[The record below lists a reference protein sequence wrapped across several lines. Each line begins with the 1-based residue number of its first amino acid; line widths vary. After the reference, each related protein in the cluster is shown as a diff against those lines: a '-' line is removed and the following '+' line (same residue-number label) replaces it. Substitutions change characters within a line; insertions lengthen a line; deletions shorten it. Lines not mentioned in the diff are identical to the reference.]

1 MKNILLTGCAGFIGS
16 NFVPYF
22 LEKYPE
28 YNLINLDLLTYAG
41 NLENL
46 KECEQNSRYKFIKGD
61 ICNRELVEF
70 IFNEYDIQG
79 VIHFAA
85 ESHVDN
91 SIKNPDVFVR
101 TNVNGTFTLLDVAYK
116 YWMDAPFR
124 YKKRFLE
131 TATASMKLRSDGES
145 YCEKHSNAA
154 ILIPRFH
161 HISTD
166 EVYGTLGDSGL
177 FTELTPYA
185 PNSPYSASKA
195 GSDMIVRSYHH
206 TYGMNT
212 VITNCSNNYGPKQH
226 DEKLI
231 PTIIR
236 NALALNPIPIY
247 GDGKNIR
254 DWLYVLDHCKGI
266 DLVYHKGKTGE
277 VYNIGGRN
285 ERTNLQIVGRI
296 CAILDEKVPLDCRTS
311 FAVTNK
317 SHSKKQ
323 SDSSRHCEEQSDSPR
338 HCEEQSDAAISISSY
353 KELITFVPDRAGHDR
368 RYAIDATK
376 LENELLW
383 RADENF
389 ESGIV
394 KTIEWYLNK
403 YKKQL

>member
-1 MKNILLTGCAGFIGS
+1 MRNILVTGCAGFIGS

-22 LEKYPE
+22 LEKYHN

-41 NLENL
+41 DLKNL
-46 KECEQNSRYKFIKGD
+46 KEVKNNSRYKFIQGD

-70 IFNEYDIQG
+70 IFNEYNIQG

-91 SIKNPDVFVR
+91 SIKNPAVFIE

-116 YWMDAPFR
+116 YWMEKPF
-124 YKKRFLE
+124 
-131 TATASMKLRSDGES
+131 TCRSTYEG
-145 YCEKHSNAA
+145 C
-154 ILIPRFH
+154 RFH

-166 EVYGTLGDSGL
+166 EVYGTLNETDL
-177 FTELTPYA
+177 FTEETPYA

-195 GSDMIVRSYHH
+195 SSDMIVRSYQE
-206 TYGMNT
+206 TYGLNS

-236 NALALNPIPIY
+236 NALNGNPIPIY

-266 DLVYHKGKTGE
+266 DLVYHEGKE
-277 VYNIGGRN
+277 ANVYNIGGRN
-285 ERTNLQIVGRI
+285 ERTNLQIVDAI
-296 CAILDEKVPLDCRTS
+296 CSILDEKRP
-311 FAVTNK
+311 K
-317 SHSKKQ
+317 EH
-323 SDSSRHCEEQSDSPR
+323 
-338 HCEEQSDAAISISSY
+338 SY
-353 KELITFVPDRAGHDR
+353 KELITFVEDRAGHDR

-376 LENELLW
+376 LEQNLDW
-383 RADENF
+383 KADENF
-389 ESGIV
+389 DSGIV
-394 KTIEWYLNK
+394 KTVDWYLDK
-403 YKKQL
+403 YIK

>member
-1 MKNILLTGCAGFIGS
+1 MAKKSILVTGCAGFIGS

-22 LEKYPE
+22 LEKYKD
-28 YNLINLDLLTYAG
+28 YFIVNLDLLTYAG
-41 NLENL
+41 DLTNLSEVEENP
-46 KECEQNSRYKFIKGD
+46 NYKFIQGD

-70 IFNEYDIQG
+70 IFREYNIQG

-91 SIKNPDVFVR
+91 SIKNPGVFVE

-116 YWMDAPFR
+116 HWMEKPFTFKQA
-124 YKKRFLE
+124 YKE
-131 TATASMKLRSDGES
+131 
-145 YCEKHSNAA
+145 C
-154 ILIPRFH
+154 RFH

-166 EVYGTLGDSGL
+166 EVYGTLNETDL
-177 FTELTPYA
+177 FTEETPYA

-195 GSDMIVRSYHH
+195 SSDMIVRSYQE

-236 NALALNPIPIY
+236 KALAGESIPIY

-266 DLVYHKGKTGE
+266 DLVYHTGKE
-277 VYNIGGRN
+277 ANVYNIGGRN
-285 ERTNLQIVGRI
+285 ERTNLQIVDAI
-296 CAILDEKVPLDCRTS
+296 CSILDKKVP
-311 FAVTNK
+311 TNK
-317 SHSKKQ
+317 
-323 SDSSRHCEEQSDSPR
+323 
-338 HCEEQSDAAISISSY
+338 SY
-353 KELITFVPDRAGHDR
+353 KELITFVEDRAGHDR

-376 LENELLW
+376 LENELGW
-383 RADENF
+383 KADENF
-389 ESGIV
+389 DTGIV
-394 KTIEWYLNK
+394 KTVDWYLSK
-403 YKKQL
+403 YGY